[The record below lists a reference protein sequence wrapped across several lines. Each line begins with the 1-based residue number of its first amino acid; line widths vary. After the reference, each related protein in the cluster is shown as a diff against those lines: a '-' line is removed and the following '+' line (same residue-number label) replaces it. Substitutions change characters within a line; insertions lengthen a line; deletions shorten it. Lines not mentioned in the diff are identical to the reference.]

1 MLMSS
6 TYKLSLAEA
15 IDPTMIW
22 TMVLI
27 FIVVMLLIF
36 GRRLLLL
43 AKGKTVEE
51 DLDED
56 EFIMDEDET
65 TIS

>member
-1 MLMSS
+1 MSS